1 MRKWHRW
8 LVIFSAVFLVW
19 IAATGVVGQVL
30 SLAGEEEHHKGQAV
44 AAVQAAAPAE
54 GDRPAAKPKRKQD
67 LRHFIIDLH
76 SGEYF
81 GPVGKVVSV
90 LMGVALLFFALSGM
104 WMYLDMFRKRKQIGR
119 KGLFWK

>member
-19 IAATGVVGQVL
+19 IAATGVIGQIL
-30 SLAGEEEHHKGQAV
+30 SLTSEEEHRKAPAV
-44 AAVQAAAPAE
+44 AAAQATAAAP
-54 GDRPAAKPKRKQD
+54 GDRPAGTPRRKPD
-67 LRHFIIDLH
+67 LRHVIIDLH

-81 GPVGKVVSV
+81 GPLGKVLSAV
-90 LMGVALLFFALSGM
+90 MGVALLFFAVSGM
-104 WMYLDMFRKRKQIGR
+104 WMYVDMFRKRTRIGR